1 MSEKKEGGGRR
12 RRRRSRR
19 KPTNGA
25 DSRPWSQGDP
35 DAVEQALA
43 RFNQSP
49 PPMGMPESIDPPPQ
63 ERQLKWRTN
72 AVPKN
77 IQRKVGD
84 IVCKPGEFGFLPE
97 ERVDEIRGQID
108 HLPLTI
114 EQALSLRGALNQEKS
129 VHSHGRL
136 MRNANQLR
144 RRYDKGEGVLTLSQ
158 RFDAPPVNTF
168 LSLIHI

>member
-1 MSEKKEGGGRR
+1 MSENKEAGGRR

-19 KPTNGA
+19 KPTNDA
-25 DSRPWSQGDP
+25 ESRPWSQGDP

-63 ERQLKWRTN
+63 ERQLKWKTN

-97 ERVDEIRGQID
+97 ERVDEIQ
-108 HLPLTI
+108 TI
-114 EQALSLRGALNQEKS
+114 PSS
-129 VHSHGRL
+129 GRFPG
-136 MRNANQLR
+136 RE
-144 RRYDKGEGVLTLSQ
+144 RYFGCGDLHRSIWKRSDEYFEEPIL
-158 RFDAPPVNTF
+158 
-168 LSLIHI
+168 